1 MFFRIYIF
9 SILSCFLLLLTPLW
23 GVSYVIL
30 FWLLIILIRMH
41 FYYKKWKKQQ
51 ATHYSKTL
59 SFCIKSLKRQKQNF
73 RIINLLLKEEALK
86 NYFKRLSI
94 VLDDIN
100 VKIISNYDDGIYLSH
115 THEVIKN
122 DHRYNPSYSG
132 YSFNIHNKS
141 NNDH

>member
-9 SILSCFLLLLTPLW
+9 SILGCLLLLLTPLW
-23 GVSYVIL
+23 GISYVIL

-51 ATHYSKTL
+51 AIQCSKTL
-59 SFCIKSLKRQKQNF
+59 SFCIKSIKRQKQNF
-73 RIINLLLKEEALK
+73 RIINLLLKKEALK
-86 NYFKRLSI
+86 NYFKKLSI
-94 VLDDIN
+94 FLDDIN
-100 VKIISNYDDGIYLSH
+100 VKTINNCNGEIYLAR
-115 THEVIKN
+115 THEAIKN

-132 YSFNIHNKS
+132 YSFNIHHKS